1 LDLAELE
8 IRLRLRAAL
17 PDPVHLDTAVHLR
30 GVRRAVRLIKSRHRD
45 RRIRR
50 ITGRDYRRTRAESRL
65 LRRHRQH
72 LRPELLRD
80 HKAAGPARTHLL
92 SRRGLAIKLLVHQ
105 ALVVR
110 VETHGV
116 QELASRLKLPLRLRT
131 TRRETL
137 ALSNRRP
144 RSVEMRF
151 ERFQL
156 LSSLDVL
163 GQLLDLGLLSV

>member
-1 LDLAELE
+1 
-8 IRLRLRAAL
+8 
-17 PDPVHLDTAVHLR
+17 HLLT
-30 GVRRAVRLIKSRHRD
+30 
-45 RRIRR
+45 
-50 ITGRDYRRTRAESRL
+50 
-65 LRRHRQH
+65 
-72 LRPELLRD
+72 ELLRD
-80 HKAAGPARTHLL
+80 HKAAGRARAHLL
-92 SRRGLAIKLLVHQ
+92 IRRGLAIKLLVHQ

-116 QELASRLKLPLRLRT
+116 QELANRLKLPLRLRT

-163 GQLLDLGLLSV
+163 GQLLDLGLLSVVFRPLLLGQIAILRRSGVQDSAQPCDELGALLPKLLQHCLTSGLMP